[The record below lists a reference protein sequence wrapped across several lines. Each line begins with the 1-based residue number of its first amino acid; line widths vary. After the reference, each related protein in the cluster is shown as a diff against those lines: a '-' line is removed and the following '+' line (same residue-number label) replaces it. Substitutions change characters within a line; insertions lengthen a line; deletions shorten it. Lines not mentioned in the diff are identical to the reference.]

1 MVKRT
6 AAVIFIMLSVLQCSV
21 FAAGSLYKT
30 EIRQIYCYKDLIKV
44 YTDFLDPENIPI
56 NIAETSSIAGN
67 IDSVELVTRSV
78 KRFADT
84 GEAVA
89 DIFLVD
95 ASGSVRDRQLLQVK
109 NAIKLWISNMG
120 GNDRIAV
127 LTFGDN
133 CTVRADFT
141 NDKSALNTAVDG
153 ITNNDSHT
161 QLYGGIMEA
170 LNLAGRND
178 ADLPERRNI
187 ILITDGINDY
197 NGGVRAD
204 DMYDELKKQLIP
216 VYSMRVSGGAGSGDE
231 GISTLN
237 TVAEYSGGVTYDMA
251 DQGIEEVYNT
261 IRENIMNTSVVEFA
275 YNTVVPDN
283 ERHLLGVRASSG
295 DIIAED
301 TAEFTL
307 KINNEDS
314 GSYSITSNNDEAAE
328 PAETEQA
335 ETEAPA
341 EEEETKTESDEN
353 NLFFV
358 LVGALALAAIAAAVT
373 IIVLIN
379 KDKDDEPYAAVEAE
393 DNFEQ
398 KTVGASSMAMTAKL
412 SGMPVRFISMLDN
425 SSNTVCIA
433 DSIIVGRNS
442 DNGFIVSKP
451 TVSGMH
457 AVITRDGVR
466 LLIED
471 LSSKNGTFVNGR
483 MILKITGLNSGDI
496 VAFGAEEYKIQF

>member
-1 MVKRT
+1 
-6 AAVIFIMLSVLQCSV
+6 
-21 FAAGSLYKT
+21 
-30 EIRQIYCYKDLIKV
+30 
-44 YTDFLDPENIPI
+44 
-56 NIAETSSIAGN
+56 
-67 IDSVELVTRSV
+67 
-78 KRFADT
+78 
-84 GEAVA
+84 
-89 DIFLVD
+89 
-95 ASGSVRDRQLLQVK
+95 
-109 NAIKLWISNMG
+109 
-120 GNDRIAV
+120 
-127 LTFGDN
+127 
-133 CTVRADFT
+133 
-141 NDKSALNTAVDG
+141 
-153 ITNNDSHT
+153 
-161 QLYGGIMEA
+161 
-170 LNLAGRND
+170 
-178 ADLPERRNI
+178 
-187 ILITDGINDY
+187 
-197 NGGVRAD
+197 
-204 DMYDELKKQLIP
+204 
-216 VYSMRVSGGAGSGDE
+216 
-231 GISTLN
+231 
-237 TVAEYSGGVTYDMA
+237 
-251 DQGIEEVYNT
+251 
-261 IRENIMNTSVVEFA
+261 MNTSVVEVA

-283 ERHLLGVRASSG
+283 ERHLLGDRASSG
-295 DIIAED
+295 VLIAED

-442 DNGFIVSKP
+442 DNGFVVSKP